1 MAMTQQRTVTARPPT
16 GGDLLAATLAE
27 HGVGVAF
34 GLHGGHL
41 DALLVGCDRRG
52 IRLVDTRH
60 EAVAVNA
67 ADGYARTTG
76 RVGVAFVTAGAGF
89 TNSVAG
95 LGVAYADRSPVLVLT
110 SSPPRRDAEANVLQG
125 FLDQVAIA
133 TPTTKWAHRVTSR
146 AEICRLVDLAI
157 RTALTGVPGPVLL
170 DLPVDVLFGTTVTAV
185 PAATPLPYPPAP
197 APEGVAEAVALLR
210 SARRPAVIA
219 GGGLR
224 GPAPSAAL
232 AAFAERAQV
241 PVFHPGMIVGA
252 MPADH
257 PLNAW
262 SSRGLGA
269 LVAEGN
275 GPDVVLLAGS
285 RLGFYLGGRGGS
297 VVPEEAAVIQ
307 VDLDPV
313 EIGRLRPAAVGITAD
328 ATRTLAALTD
338 AWGDAPPPAE
348 RAEWVALA
356 TGVHARPSPFAEDP
370 ELVKDRLHPYHG
382 VRAAIE
388 ALPKGATLVVDGG
401 EISAWV
407 TMAMPTA
414 RPRRAIGCG
423 YLGHLGSTPGLA
435 IGAQV
440 AEPDRPVV
448 LLIGDGGMGFHLQ
461 EIDTMVRHGL
471 PIVTVVVNNECWGMS
486 LHGQQYLFGPDTE
499 IVTGLTDTAFDRVAA
514 GFGAFGVRVD
524 RLDEVGPAVTAAVA
538 HATAHGCPA
547 VVNLAVSGDVA
558 HPVTAAMLGV
568 VGTGGTVLPYYDNV
582 EGARRP

>member
-1 MAMTQQRTVTARPPT
+1 MAATRHPVTDGPLT

-27 HGVGVAF
+27 HGVEVAF

-76 RVGVAFVTAGAGF
+76 TIGVAFVTAGAGF

-146 AEICRLVDLAI
+146 AEIPRLVDLAI

-170 DLPVDVLFGTTVTAV
+170 DLPVDVLFGTAQ
-185 PAATPLPYPPAP
+185 ATPVATRLPYPPAP

-210 SARRPAVIA
+210 SARRPVIIA

-224 GPAPSAAL
+224 GSAPSAAL

-257 PLNAW
+257 PFNAW

-275 GPDVVLLAGS
+275 GPDVVLLAGA

-297 VVPEEAAVIQ
+297 VVPEDAAVIQ
-307 VDLDPV
+307 VDLDPA

-328 ATRTLAALTD
+328 ATRTLAALTE
-338 AWGDAPPPAE
+338 AWGSAPPPPG
-348 RAEWVALA
+348 RSEWVALA
-356 TGVHARPSPFAEDP
+356 TGVHARPSPFADDP

-382 VRAAIE
+382 VRAAVE
-388 ALPKGATLVVDGG
+388 ALP
-401 EISAWV
+401 
-407 TMAMPTA
+407 
-414 RPRRAIGCG
+414 
-423 YLGHLGSTPGLA
+423 
-435 IGAQV
+435 
-440 AEPDRPVV
+440 
-448 LLIGDGGMGFHLQ
+448 
-461 EIDTMVRHGL
+461 
-471 PIVTVVVNNECWGMS
+471 
-486 LHGQQYLFGPDTE
+486 
-499 IVTGLTDTAFDRVAA
+499 
-514 GFGAFGVRVD
+514 
-524 RLDEVGPAVTAAVA
+524 
-538 HATAHGCPA
+538 
-547 VVNLAVSGDVA
+547 
-558 HPVTAAMLGV
+558 
-568 VGTGGTVLPYYDNV
+568 
-582 EGARRP
+582 